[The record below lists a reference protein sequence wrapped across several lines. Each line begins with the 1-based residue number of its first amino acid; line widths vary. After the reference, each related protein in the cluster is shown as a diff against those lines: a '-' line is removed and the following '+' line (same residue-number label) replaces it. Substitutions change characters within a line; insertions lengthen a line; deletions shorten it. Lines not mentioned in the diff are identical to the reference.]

1 MSITE
6 ENKYNQIKTALNYH
20 KLLASGLFF
29 EFYPDLCGTWEK
41 DLIVICPD
49 AKQIEDLSYKNNN
62 TDDSNNKYKSKL
74 IDECPKCGSTS
85 TKFEYIR
92 NFSEMFKREKIL
104 VCLSCGHEH
113 KLTDSEV
120 KEYYAKK

>member
-6 ENKYNQIKTALNYH
+6 EDKYNQIKTALNYH

-29 EFYPDLCGTWEK
+29 EFYPELCGTWEK

-49 AKQIEDLSYKNNN
+49 AKLIEDLSYKNNN

-74 IDECPKCGSTS
+74 INECPKCGSMGTN
-85 TKFEYIR
+85 FDYMR
-92 NFSEMFKREKIL
+92 NYSEKNKLDKIL
-104 VCLSCGHEH
+104 VCFNCGNKH

-120 KEYYAKK
+120 KEYYDKK